1 MIKIDNLTKKFSSHV
16 SLDRVTCEFNKNDS
30 IALMGPNGAG
40 KTTLIRSILG
50 YYHPDDGEV
59 LVNGLS
65 PIHDRVNVLKNI
77 SFVPQLP
84 PPIKLSIDEL
94 MSYVQTSSDVSKE
107 LILHYANEMKL
118 DVKSNINKSFFK
130 LSGGMKQKLL
140 IAISLAK
147 KSKIII
153 YDEPTANL
161 DPVPALNPF
170 EGFLLLPV
178 YIYLVVDH
186 LQTLT
191 MNSHAALNV
200 VVTPVDWSGFNII
213 FFCKLLANIIFIYP
227 HGTSTVVTCLVCLH
241 QGIRLVANQVE
252 IVKITPGI

>member
-1 MIKIDNLTKKFSSHV
+1 MIKIDNLTKKFGSHV
-16 SLDRVTCEFNKNDS
+16 SLERVACEFNKNDS

-50 YYHPDDGEV
+50 YYHPDEGEV
-59 LVNGLS
+59 LINGLN
-65 PIHDRVNVLKNI
+65 PIKERVKVLKDI

-118 DVKSNINKSFFK
+118 DVKSNINKSFFS

-161 DPVPALNPF
+161 DPDARDDF
-170 EGFLLLPV
+170 YRLLKQNEDEKVLLFV
-178 YIYLVVDH
+178 THRLEEVKELVNRQIYMDLGKVVSDER
-186 LQTLT
+186 
-191 MNSHAALNV
+191 V
-200 VVTPVDWSGFNII
+200 
-213 FFCKLLANIIFIYP
+213 
-227 HGTSTVVTCLVCLH
+227 
-241 QGIRLVANQVE
+241 
-252 IVKITPGI
+252 